1 MRSIKW
7 ATITMGITLFITS
20 GCAMNRA
27 NITELSKKQGE
38 YYTELKTM
46 LQNKKPLMEDA
57 LTVQLQ
63 ADKELELNL
72 LHWKRDLKKAEVL
85 LQVDADVKGNKE
97 LLSRKLAEIN
107 LEEVI
112 DLSNLQIEESRKDV
126 ILQLYDKLTKAVED
140 LEKNNKTIVEYLS
153 SANANFAIQTLDVDG
168 IVRTIS
174 AIRSLQEELGQI
186 EKKSEEERRK
196 EAEKTQKTIERARD
210 VLIKGFKKVS

>member
-1 MRSIKW
+1 MRNMKLV
-7 ATITMGITLFITS
+7 TITIGITLFITS

-38 YYTELKTM
+38 YYAELKTM
-46 LQNKKPLMEDA
+46 LQNKKPLMESA
-57 LTVQLQ
+57 LTAQLQ
-63 ADKELELNL
+63 ADKKLELNL
-72 LHWKRDLKKAEVL
+72 LDWKRDLRKAEVL

-126 ILQLYDKLTKAVED
+126 ILQLYDKLNKAVED

-153 SANANFAIQTLDVDG
+153 SANAKFAIQTLDVDG
-168 IVRTIS
+168 IIRTIS

-186 EKKSEEERRK
+186 EKKSEEERKK
-196 EAEKTQKTIERARD
+196 EAEKIQKTIERARD

>member
-1 MRSIKW
+1 MRNMKLV
-7 ATITMGITLFITS
+7 TITIGITLFITS

-38 YYTELKTM
+38 YYVELKTM
-46 LQNKKPLMEDA
+46 LQNKKPLMESA
-57 LTVQLQ
+57 LTAQLQ
-63 ADKELELNL
+63 ADKKLELNL
-72 LHWKRDLKKAEVL
+72 LDWKRDLRKAEVL

-126 ILQLYDKLTKAVED
+126 ILQLYDKLNKAVED

-153 SANANFAIQTLDVDG
+153 SANAKFAIQTLDVDG

-186 EKKSEEERRK
+186 EKKSEEERKK
-196 EAEKTQKTIERARD
+196 EAEKIQKTIERARD